1 MKRRRSHRIVKN
13 GSPLNSVE
21 QNSRTATTSHCLPL
35 KGICDVCR
43 FFHFE
48 LSECHFLLHPLLH
61 FRKCRL
67 KPEKVARVFM
77 ESNHLK
83 VWLGHHLSTRQ
94 SIDLFMYV
102 SIHASIHQ
110 YIYIYIHSILILYN
124 IIIFI
129 LYIYT
134 WIYADVMHMYIYIH
148 HIDGNEGGALAPM
161 FAFKRQDFT
170 GPEGQK
176 RHFGC
181 SLSKVNCPVPDWVP
195 RTRPGHVG

>member
-1 MKRRRSHRIVKN
+1 MIHMKRRRSHRIVKN

-48 LSECHFLLHPLLH
+48 LSECQFSLHPLLH

-129 LYIYT
+129 LYIRGYMRMLC
-134 WIYADVMHMYIYIH
+134 IYIYI
-148 HIDGNEGGALAPM
+148 I
-161 FAFKRQDFT
+161 
-170 GPEGQK
+170 
-176 RHFGC
+176 
-181 SLSKVNCPVPDWVP
+181 
-195 RTRPGHVG
+195 